1 MSLSADRAGEDVRA
15 DAARWHARML
25 EPRSETEVE
34 AFEAWLAADPAN
46 PRAYAQMEAVSSA
59 AAMLP
64 RQSRH
69 ELQEKS
75 VPARWRHAAAM
86 AVAAIALLA
95 GLWAWQLGSSPA
107 FAALSNPGPAVRGI
121 RLADGTGIVLDA
133 GSEISTSV
141 RAGTREIRVVSGR
154 IRVDARNTPKP
165 LRVAA
170 GSISVTAERALFDV
184 GFERGSVA
192 VAALEGRVGIASDA
206 DWDTSGPTDVG
217 QGRAVSVDA
226 QGRHA
231 IRHDAS
237 WPASRMRFD
246 RAPLGDVIAV
256 ANRLGGP
263 PIALGEPSLA
273 SLPVTGVLDLRR
285 TRSLARKLGVALGL
299 QVREEGGR
307 LTLLR

>member
-1 MSLSADRAGEDVRA
+1 MSRNADRAGEDVRA
-15 DAARWHARML
+15 EAARWHARMF
-25 EPRSETEVE
+25 EPSSESEVE

-46 PRAYAQMEAVSSA
+46 PRAYAEMEAVSSA
-59 AAMLP
+59 AAMLQ
-64 RQSRH
+64 RQSRP

-75 VPARWRHAAAM
+75 VPARWRPAAAT
-86 AVAAIALLA
+86 ALAAIALLA
-95 GLWAWQLGSSPA
+95 GVWAWQLGSSPA

-133 GSEISTSV
+133 GSEISTAV
-141 RAGTREIRVVSGR
+141 RSGRREIRLGKGR

-165 LRVAA
+165 LQVAA

-184 GFERGSVA
+184 GIERGGVA
-192 VAALEGRVGIASDA
+192 VATLEGRVGIASDA
-206 DWDTSGPTDVG
+206 DPNPSGPADVG

-226 QGRHA
+226 QGRRP
-231 IRHDAS
+231 ILHDAS

-246 RAPLGDVIAV
+246 RVPLGEVIAV

-273 SLPVTGVLDLRR
+273 SLPVTGVLDLRN
-285 TRSLARKLGVALGL
+285 TRSLARKLGAALGL
-299 QVREEGGR
+299 QLRDAEGSPTLVR
-307 LTLLR
+307 